1 MPKEEGELMDT
12 KFKKGDL
19 VRVIKAPYQ
28 IGLIVA
34 VGPHPH
40 FKNALRDKIFYSVL
54 WAGQSA
60 ILRSS
65 AVAFDALCESA
76 GTKTDIKCPG

>member
-1 MPKEEGELMDT
+1 MDT

-34 VGPHPH
+34 VGPHTAH
-40 FKNALRDKIFYSVL
+40 KSLQDKIFYSVL

-60 ILRSS
+60 ILKSS

-76 GTKTDIKCPG
+76 GTKTDI

>member
-1 MPKEEGELMDT
+1 MSKEEGELMDT

-28 IGLIVA
+28 IGLIVS
-34 VGPHPH
+34 VGPHPY

-54 WAGQSA
+54 WTGQSA
-60 ILRSS
+60 ILKSS
-65 AVAFDALCESA
+65 AVAFDALCELACPES
-76 GTKTDIKCPG
+76 DI

>member
-1 MPKEEGELMDT
+1 MDT

-28 IGLIVA
+28 IGLIVN
-34 VGPHPH
+34 VGRHAIHPSME
-40 FKNALRDKIFYSVL
+40 DKIFYSVL

-60 ILRSS
+60 ILKSS
-65 AVAFDALCESA
+65 AVAFDALCEAA